1 MTAGLDM
8 AALRALGDLVDRNL
22 PAWQEL
28 LQAHLDYSA
37 QLVQTIHSAQADRD
51 LAALG
56 RAAHT
61 LKSSSAL
68 FGASDLAK
76 ACAATELAALR
87 QLPETVELSVKVLDE
102 AAKARVELE
111 LWRDRVP

>member
-22 PAWQEL
+22 AAWQEL

-37 QLVQTIHSAQADRD
+37 HLVETIICAQTDRD

-68 FGASDLAK
+68 FGANALAK
-76 ACAATELAALR
+76 ACAATELAALK
-87 QLPETVELSVKVLDE
+87 QLPETVDLSVQVIAE